1 MVRAIGRPS
10 EVDSEGN
17 KISKCLVN
25 VTIPTKLR
33 DFLVDN
39 NIPRSKLFREV
50 VTDMYK
56 KELCPKC
63 FSRNISDTLF
73 AIVCEDCTSVI
84 QYKNCSECNTG
95 YHRPAMDKHNNVIK
109 GNLPIAIKG
118 SDRFGCQ
125 VCLE

>member
-1 MVRAIGRPS
+1 MVRAMGRPPQR
-10 EVDSEGN
+10 DSEGN
-17 KISKCLVN
+17 IVSKCLVN
-25 VTIPTKLR
+25 VTIPSKLR

-39 NIPRSKLFREV
+39 KVNRSQLFTKI

-63 FSRNISDTLF
+63 FSRNITDSMF
-73 AIVCEDCTSVI
+73 AIICEDCTSVI

-95 YHRPAMDKHNNVIK
+95 YHRPAMDKHNNVIE

-118 SDRFGCQ
+118 SDKFGCQ
-125 VCLE
+125 RCLE